1 MDQFLDAIAG
11 LRYHAGFREAAR
23 LVGYMLIGGCLG
35 LYVRLLYRRF
45 GMTVSNRDSFSG
57 LFPLLT
63 VAIILVIF
71 VVKSSLALS
80 LGLVGALS
88 IVRFRAAIKEPEELI
103 YLFFCIAVG
112 LALGAEYLLLAVGGT
127 LMFTLFVLL
136 RHRGGRKGRSQ
147 TLLLTIS
154 GAHADVFDGDQEKI
168 TAAVGEVAGAFR
180 VQRLEVDD
188 DQVQF
193 RATVTPESQEQI
205 GAMVAA
211 LRTRL
216 PACRVSYVNL
226 ENLL

>member
-1 MDQFLDAIAG
+1 MEQFLDSIYS
-11 LRYHAGFREAAR
+11 LRYSVVFREAVR
-23 LVGYMLIGGCLG
+23 LMGYMLLGGCLG
-35 LYVRLLYRRF
+35 LYVRLLYRHF
-45 GMTVSNRDSFSG
+45 ATTVSNRDSFSG

-63 VAIILVIF
+63 LAVILVIF

-103 YLFFCIAVG
+103 YLFFAIAIG
-112 LALGAEYLLLAVGGT
+112 LALGAEYPALAVGGT
-127 LMFTLFVLL
+127 LIFTVFVLL
-136 RHRGGRKGRSQ
+136 RHRDGRKPRAQ
-147 TLLLTIS
+147 VLLLTIS
-154 GAHADVFDGDQEKI
+154 GPPGAAFDGERDLI
-168 TAAVGEVAGAFR
+168 TAAVGDIAGAFT
-180 VQRLEVDD
+180 VQRLEVED

-193 RATVTPESQEQI
+193 RATVRPESQEQI

-226 ENLL
+226 ANLL